1 MDDGSTDGTREII
14 DTYKDP
20 RIRYVW
26 QENQERSAAR
36 NHGIGLAKGSWMCF
50 QDSDD
55 EYLGEHLD
63 KLFSGIKSNPGNLV
77 FIGGITLSN
86 SFGTFTVANNY
97 IGKGVD
103 TNPCSFF
110 TSGTYHRQVFKKIKF
125 DENYSIAEDTKF
137 LFELYDLY
145 DFVVLNTCT
154 TIYYNDVSGKVTLK
168 SQKQKLLVYKDLMIT
183 VRKKRK
189 AAEYQ
194 FCFVSFSILYH
205 SKSSMRELGSALNL
219 NIKAFRK
226 FPIYYLMSIIEYIKI
241 RVVY

>member
-1 MDDGSTDGTREII
+1 MDDGSTD
-14 DTYKDP
+14 DTQSVLDSYHDV
-20 RIRYVW
+20 RIRYIW

-36 NHGIGLAKGSWMCF
+36 NHGINLAKGEWICF

-55 EYLGEHLD
+55 EYLPEHLD
-63 KLFSGIKSNPGNLV
+63 ELFAGIESNPGNLV
-77 FIGGITLSN
+77 FIGGITLRN
-86 SFGTFTVANNY
+86 SLGTLTEANNY

-125 DENYSIAEDTKF
+125 DENYSVAEDTKF
-137 LFELYDLY
+137 LFELYDMY

-154 TIYYNDVSGKVTLK
+154 TIYHNDESGKVTLK
-168 SQKQKLLVYKDLMIT
+168 SQKQKLLVYSDLMKTIK
-183 VRKKRK
+183 KKRN

-205 SKSSMRELGSALNL
+205 SKSNVRELGSALNL
-219 NIKAFRK
+219 NLSVFSK

-241 RVVY
+241 RVFN